1 MRITTPTLL
10 LTLVVGVTDAR
21 SQTTQPDLARATLEE
36 LLNVEITSASRKEQR
51 ADQAPAAVYV
61 ITQDDI
67 RRSGITVLPEVFRL
81 VPGMQVAQINS
92 SDWAISVRGFNDL
105 WSNKLL
111 VLVDGRSIFTREFSG
126 VLWNAQDLM
135 LEDIDRIEVIRGP
148 GGTVWGA
155 NAVNGVIN
163 IITKSA
169 NDTKGA
175 FVRLG
180 GGSYAGADAA
190 VRYGGSF
197 GNTAYRVYSQWSDH
211 GQSESAPQV
220 QANDAWNRLTNGFRT
235 DWAQGGQAVTLE
247 GNLTTGQTRP
257 LWLTIPGPTPSLST
271 SPIVPGSVTNG
282 SILGRWTHGV
292 QETGALQ
299 VQSFFSYGKRVDGN
313 GVAEREQTADIDVQ
327 YHQKLAARHDLV
339 MGGGFRTS
347 EVAVDGAFPYTIDDT
362 FADSHVWNAFLE
374 DDISVSRSVQ
384 VVLGSKVEHYTYG
397 GWGVQPTARVAWEMV
412 PQKERVW
419 ASFSRAIRTP
429 SANDL
434 GIRAVLTA
442 FPGSGGFPVVVALV
456 GNPNYQNEELIDVE
470 GGYRLELAKAASID
484 VTVFRGH
491 YNGLTTNEP
500 LPPFVETTP
509 GPPHLL
515 IPVQQQNLLAANT
528 SGVEVAS
535 HWSPLTSWR
544 FDASYSN
551 LRIDPMPDPASRDP
565 AAPFSDGNAPASQWQ
580 LHSSFWPRPRLE
592 VDGGLFHVGRLRSL
606 GVPAYTRADA
616 RAELKISKP
625 LSLVAVGQ
633 NLLESTHAEYA
644 GFATGLNPTLIP
656 RSFDIRLLWRF

>member
-175 FVRLG
+175 LVRLG

-247 GNLTTGQTRP
+247 GNL
-257 LWLTIPGPTPSLST
+257 
-271 SPIVPGSVTNG
+271 
-282 SILGRWTHGV
+282 
-292 QETGALQ
+292 
-299 VQSFFSYGKRVDGN
+299 
-313 GVAEREQTADIDVQ
+313 
-327 YHQKLAARHDLV
+327 
-339 MGGGFRTS
+339 
-347 EVAVDGAFPYTIDDT
+347 
-362 FADSHVWNAFLE
+362 
-374 DDISVSRSVQ
+374 
-384 VVLGSKVEHYTYG
+384 
-397 GWGVQPTARVAWEMV
+397 
-412 PQKERVW
+412 
-419 ASFSRAIRTP
+419 
-429 SANDL
+429 
-434 GIRAVLTA
+434 
-442 FPGSGGFPVVVALV
+442 
-456 GNPNYQNEELIDVE
+456 
-470 GGYRLELAKAASID
+470 
-484 VTVFRGH
+484 
-491 YNGLTTNEP
+491 
-500 LPPFVETTP
+500 
-509 GPPHLL
+509 
-515 IPVQQQNLLAANT
+515 
-528 SGVEVAS
+528 
-535 HWSPLTSWR
+535 
-544 FDASYSN
+544 
-551 LRIDPMPDPASRDP
+551 
-565 AAPFSDGNAPASQWQ
+565 
-580 LHSSFWPRPRLE
+580 
-592 VDGGLFHVGRLRSL
+592 
-606 GVPAYTRADA
+606 
-616 RAELKISKP
+616 
-625 LSLVAVGQ
+625 
-633 NLLESTHAEYA
+633 
-644 GFATGLNPTLIP
+644 
-656 RSFDIRLLWRF
+656 